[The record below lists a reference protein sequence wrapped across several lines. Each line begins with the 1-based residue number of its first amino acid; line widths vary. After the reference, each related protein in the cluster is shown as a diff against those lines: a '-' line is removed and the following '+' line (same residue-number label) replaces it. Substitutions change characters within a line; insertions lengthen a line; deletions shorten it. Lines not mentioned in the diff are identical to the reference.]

1 MENKKTDIF
10 DNLNDQLKY
19 VQGTDEYTLPKAEEE
34 DFSVEDSD
42 SRIKLEHFL
51 L

>member
-10 DNLNDQLKY
+10 DSLNDQLKY
-19 VQGTDEYTLPKAEEE
+19 VMGTDEYTLPKEED